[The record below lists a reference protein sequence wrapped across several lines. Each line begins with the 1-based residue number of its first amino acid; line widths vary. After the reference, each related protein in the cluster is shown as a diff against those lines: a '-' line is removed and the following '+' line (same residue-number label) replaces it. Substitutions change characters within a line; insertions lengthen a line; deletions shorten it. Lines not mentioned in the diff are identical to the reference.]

1 MVPKKGGEVYQRSQG
16 AQGEKATDPKQ
27 PRLALAVAVPGPFR
41 GALTY
46 GLDGQPSPPPP
57 GSRVR
62 VPLGA
67 RSVLG
72 IALETLPEPTERVLK
87 PISECLDAAP
97 LLDSTQLALGRWLA
111 QYYHAPLGEALR
123 LFLPPE
129 ARRQEQSTQARAEAL
144 RLTAEGHGLLT
155 ALAADQVPPGLGR
168 APAQQAALR
177 ALGAGPQRRAELLA
191 AGHTAPTLRTLVQ
204 KGWLEPCDAST
215 PATLAPAPPLHSE
228 QADAVAAL
236 TADLGVFRTTLL
248 QGITGSGK
256 TEVYLQVMA
265 RVLEAGQQVLVL
277 VPEIGL
283 TPQTEQRLAARLSA
297 PVHTLHSGMA
307 SGLRNQRWQAGR
319 SGAPMVLLGTRS
331 SLFAPLPA
339 LGLIIVDEEHD
350 ESYKQQDGVR
360 YSARDVAVKRG
371 ALQGCPVVLGS
382 ATPSLETLEN
392 ARQGRYAH
400 LRLRHR
406 AGQAQAPTQR
416 FVDLRKHAAPEGFA
430 QPTLDALNETLT
442 RGAQA
447 LVFLNR
453 RGYAPALRC
462 HACGWL
468 ADCDRC
474 DARMTVH
481 RDPARLRCHHCERSQ
496 PIPGT
501 CPRCKERSPMPVGQG
516 TQRAE
521 SLLQHRF
528 PETPI
533 LRLDRDKVRSMA
545 RLEAELEAI
554 AHTPGALLLGTQML
568 AKGHHFP
575 RVELVVIV
583 DGDSGLFSA
592 DFRAPERLAQLLV
605 QVAGRAGR
613 EQAPGTVLIQTHDP
627 EHPLLQA
634 VVTQGY
640 DAFAE
645 AALQERALLGLPPFG
660 PLALLRAEAP
670 QWAPVERFLT
680 EAKAAL
686 LDAPGA
692 EAQSTLGPIRA
703 PMARRSGRFRGQL
716 LLQGTERAP
725 LHRNLAHALPQ
736 IDKLPSARQV
746 RWHCDIDPSDTY

>member
-1 MVPKKGGEVYQRSQG
+1 MYQRSQG
-16 AQGEKATDPKQ
+16 AQGEKDPESGADG
-27 PRLALAVAVPGPFR
+27 LALAVAVPGPFR
-41 GALTY
+41 GPLTY
-46 GLDGQPSPPPP
+46 GLEGQPSPPPP

-72 IALETLPEPTERVLK
+72 IALETLPDPGDRALK
-87 PISECLDAAP
+87 PISERLDPTP
-97 LLDSTQLALGRWLA
+97 LLDPIQLALGRWLA

-129 ARRQEQSTQARAEAL
+129 ARRHEQGTQARAHAL
-144 RLTAEGHGLLT
+144 RLTTEGT
-155 ALAADQVPPGLGR
+155 ALLAALRADQAPPVLKR

-177 ALGAGPQRRAELLA
+177 ALAAGPQPRAELLA
-191 AGHTAPTLRTLVQ
+191 AGHGASTLRTLMQ
-204 KGWLEPCDAST
+204 KGWLEPCDAT
-215 PATLAPAPPLHSE
+215 APTAKLAAPQLHSE

-236 TADLGVFRTTLL
+236 LADLGTFRATLL

-256 TEVYLQVMA
+256 TEVYLQVIEK
-265 RVLEAGQQVLVL
+265 VLAEGQQVLVL

-283 TPQTEQRLAARLSA
+283 TPQTAQRLSARLSA
-297 PVHTLHSGMA
+297 PVHTLHSSMA
-307 SGLRNQRWQAGR
+307 PGLRNQRWEAGR
-319 SGAPMVLLGTRS
+319 SGAPLVLLGTRS
-331 SLFAPLPA
+331 SLFAPLPG

-350 ESYKQQDGVR
+350 DSYKQQDGVR
-360 YSARDVAVKRG
+360 YSARDVAVKR
-371 ALQGCPVVLGS
+371 ASLQSCPVVLGS

-392 ARQGRYAH
+392 ARQGRYGH
-400 LRLRHR
+400 LRLRQR
-406 AGQAQAPTQR
+406 AGRAKAPRQR
-416 FVDLRKHAAPEGFA
+416 FVDLRKHGAPEGFA
-430 QPTLDALNETLT
+430 QPTLEALATTLE

-496 PIPGT
+496 PIPGE
-501 CPRCKERSPMPVGQG
+501 CPGCGERSPMPVGQG

-521 SLLQHRF
+521 SLLQQRF
-528 PETPI
+528 PTTPI

-545 RLEAELEAI
+545 QLEAELEAI

-627 EHPLLQA
+627 DHPLLQA

-645 AALQERALLGLPPFG
+645 AALEERALLGLPPFA

-670 QWAPVERFLT
+670 QWPAVERFLT
-680 EAKAAL
+680 EAKGAL
-686 LDAPGA
+686 LAAPGA

-716 LLQGTERAP
+716 LIQGTGRPA

-746 RWHCDIDPSDTY
+746 RWHCDVDPSDTY

>member
-1 MVPKKGGEVYQRSQG
+1 MYQRSQG

-41 GALTY
+41 GPLTY

-72 IALETLPEPTERVLK
+72 IALETLPEPTDRALK
-87 PISECLDAAP
+87 PISECLDPAP
-97 LLDSTQLALGRWLA
+97 LLDPTQLALGRWLA
-111 QYYHAPLGEALR
+111 HYYHAPLGEALR

-129 ARRQEQSTQARAEAL
+129 ARRQEQATQARTDAL
-144 RLTAEGHGLLT
+144 RLTAEGSALLAALGADQMPT
-155 ALAADQVPPGLGR
+155 ALRR

-191 AGHTAPTLRTLVQ
+191 AGHTAPTLRTLLQ
-204 KGWLEPCDAST
+204 KGWVEPCDANV
-215 PATLAPAPPLHSE
+215 PGARAPAPKLHPE
-228 QADAVAAL
+228 QAAAVAAL
-236 TADLGVFRTTLL
+236 TNDLGAFRATLL

-256 TEVYLQVMA
+256 TEVYL
-265 RVLEAGQQVLVL
+265 RVIEKVLAAGQQALVL

-283 TPQTEQRLAARLSA
+283 TPQTAQRLAARLGA
-297 PVHTLHSGMA
+297 PVHTLHSSMA
-307 SGLRNQRWQAGR
+307 PGLRNQRWEAGR
-319 SGAPMVLLGTRS
+319 SGVPMVLLGTRS
-331 SLFAPLPA
+331 SLFAPLPK
-339 LGLIIVDEEHD
+339 LGLIVVDEEHD
-350 ESYKQQDGVR
+350 DSYKQQDGVR
-360 YSARDVAVKRG
+360 YSARDVAVKR
-371 ALQGCPVVLGS
+371 ASLQGCPVVLGS
-382 ATPSLETLEN
+382 ATPALETLEN
-392 ARQGRYAH
+392 ARQGRYGH

-406 AGQAQAPTQR
+406 AGQAQAPRQR
-416 FVDLRKHAAPEGFA
+416 FVDLRKHGAPEGFA
-430 QPTLDALNETLT
+430 LPTLDAITETLS

-447 LVFLNR
+447 LIFLNR

-496 PIPGT
+496 PIPGV
-501 CPRCKERSPMPVGQG
+501 CPSCGERSPMPVGQG

-521 SLLQHRF
+521 SLLQSRF

-545 RLEAELEAI
+545 RLEAELDAI
-554 AHTPGALLLGTQML
+554 AETPGALLLGTQML

-613 EQAPGTVLIQTHDP
+613 EEAPGTVLIQTHDP

-634 VVTQGY
+634 VITQGY

-645 AALQERALLGLPPFG
+645 AALEERALLGLPPFG

-670 QWAPVERFLT
+670 QWPPVERFLT
-680 EAKAAL
+680 EAKAIVLA
-686 LDAPGA
+686 APGA

-703 PMARRSGRFRGQL
+703 PMARRGGRFRGQL

-725 LHRNLAHALPQ
+725 LHRNLAQALPQ

-746 RWHCDIDPSDTY
+746 RWHCDVDPSDTY

>member
-1 MVPKKGGEVYQRSQG
+1 MYQRSQG
-16 AQGEKATDPKQ
+16 AQGERATDPNGA
-27 PRLALAVAVPGPFR
+27 RLALAVAVPGPFR
-41 GALTY
+41 GPLTY
-46 GLDGQPSPPPP
+46 GLAEQTSPPSP

-62 VPLGA
+62 VPLGS

-72 IALETLPEPTERVLK
+72 IALETLPEPADRALK
-87 PISECLDAAP
+87 PISECLDQAP
-97 LLDSTQLALGRWLA
+97 RLDAIQLALGRWLA
-111 QYYHAPLGEALR
+111 RYYHAPLGEALR

-129 ARRQEQSTQARAEAL
+129 ARRQEQGSQARADAL
-144 RLTAEGHGLLT
+144 RLTAEGRDLLAALT
-155 ALAADQVPPGLGR
+155 ADHAPTALRR

-177 ALGAGPQRRAELLA
+177 ALGAGPQRRDELLL
-191 AGHTAPTLRTLVQ
+191 AGHRAPTLRTLLQ
-204 KGWLEPCDAST
+204 KGWLEPCDALT
-215 PATLAPAPPLHSE
+215 PEAKASAPQLHPE
-228 QADAVAAL
+228 QAVAVAAL
-236 TADLGVFRTTLL
+236 TEDLGTFHATLL

-256 TEVYLQVMA
+256 TEVYLQVMEK
-265 RVLEAGQQVLVL
+265 VLEAGQQVLML

-283 TPQTEQRLAARLSA
+283 TPQTAQRLSARLSA
-297 PVHTLHSGMA
+297 PVHTLHSSMA
-307 SGLRNQRWQAGR
+307 PGLRNQRWEAGR

-331 SLFAPLPA
+331 SLFAPLPS

-350 ESYKQQDGVR
+350 DSYKQQDGVR
-360 YSARDVAVKRG
+360 YSARDVAVKR
-371 ALQGCPVVLGS
+371 ASLQCCPVVLGS

-392 ARQGRYAH
+392 ARQGRYGH

-406 AGQAQAPTQR
+406 AGEAQAPRQR

-430 QPTLDALNETLT
+430 QPTLDAITATLS

-496 PIPGT
+496 PIPGA
-501 CPRCKERSPMPVGQG
+501 CPSCGERSPMPVGQG

-521 SLLQHRF
+521 SVLQSRY
-528 PETPI
+528 PDAPI
-533 LRLDRDKVRSMA
+533 LRLDRDKVRSIA
-545 RLEAELEAI
+545 RLEAELNAI
-554 AHTPGALLLGTQML
+554 AATPGALLLGTQML

-583 DGDSGLFSA
+583 DADSGLFSA
-592 DFRAPERLAQLLV
+592 DFRAPERLAQLLI

-613 EQAPGTVLIQTHDP
+613 EKAPGTVLIQTHDP

-640 DAFAE
+640 DAFAD
-645 AALQERALLGLPPFG
+645 AALEERALLGLPPFA

-680 EAKAAL
+680 EAKDAVLA
-686 LDAPGA
+686 APGA
-692 EAQSTLGPIRA
+692 DAQSTLGPIRA

-716 LLQGTERAP
+716 LLQGTGRAA
-725 LHRNLAHALPQ
+725 LHRNLAQALPL

-746 RWHCDIDPSDTY
+746 RWHCDVDPSDTY